1 MPNCIKVFESVGA
14 FEGIYGFLRGI
25 LPSTQDKDIHFK
37 FIESAVKTNNFL
49 DVENVIKDKR
59 DCYDPV

>member
-1 MPNCIKVFESVGA
+1 VPNCIKVFESVGA